1 MQSSMLNY
9 KKEQQESYFTF
20 LILFI
25 VGTAKLIIDR
35 SPLYILIINWMGCT
49 NEGTYLLSLL

>member
-1 MQSSMLNY
+1 MKIYSTVDREIADICYQDF
-9 KKEQQESYFTF
+9 KK
-20 LILFI
+20 IPDK
-25 VGTAKLIIDR
+25 GTAKLIIDR